1 MSITIRPA
9 TAADKDFLITAI
21 IEAEKSGSD
30 VISYCR
36 IFGITEEALRE
47 MLGNILDEEMPGQEL
62 CIDSFLIAEEDGQP
76 AATLAAWVEGAE
88 GMSSSMVKS
97 NLLVYYVGADAML
110 DAIPKVKL
118 VANTN
123 IEREN
128 GALQIESVY
137 TAPQYRGRGLAQ
149 LLIEEQVKRWKA
161 QGLTFDKAQ
170 VMLMGNN
177 PSAQRAYSKLGFE
190 VAKTKT
196 QDDPEILYLLP
207 GNTKLLMER
216 KIN

>member
-76 AATLAAWVEGAE
+76 AATLAAWVEGSE

-97 NLLVYYVGADAML
+97 NLLVYYIGADVMM

-123 IEREN
+123 IDREL

-137 TAPQYRGRGLAQ
+137 TAPAFRGRGLAQ
-149 LLIEEQVKRWKA
+149 LLIEEQIKRWKA
-161 QGLTFDKAQ
+161 HGLEFEKAQ
-170 VMLMGNN
+170 IMLMGNN
-177 PSAQRAYSKLGFE
+177 ESAQRAYGKMGFT
-190 VAKTKT
+190 VTKTKT
-196 QDDPEILYLLP
+196 QDDPEILSLLP